1 MSEFIIESALL
12 THGLKSITNN
22 RLKDIWDKAWP
33 VAWLDE
39 GQICVGGI
47 ELFCK
52 FRDRAAEYRRI
63 NYFNFDQAIAQ
74 KQSGALTASGTMRI
88 CEIMGIPVAVT
99 CGIGGLVQ
107 GQQLEQ
113 CNDLRALSQS
123 GVSMVATSFKDMFDF
138 EYTVKQAKL
147 ADITVCTREQRLQA
161 GYLFDGMEENS
172 SNFPISDL
180 VMEKTLY
187 LNPIPP
193 EKRIRDLGILK
204 KAIVYGKEQ
213 EREGNYFHPGVNA
226 KIDELTAGMSSDIQL
241 ESLIQNIEWTQRLQ
255 KG

>member
-1 MSEFIIESALL
+1 M
-12 THGLKSITNN
+12 
-22 RLKDIWDKAWP
+22 
-33 VAWLDE
+33 
-39 GQICVGGI
+39 
-47 ELFCK
+47 
-52 FRDRAAEYRRI
+52 
-63 NYFNFDQAIAQ
+63 
-74 KQSGALTASGTMRI
+74 
-88 CEIMGIPVAVT
+88 
-99 CGIGGLVQ
+99 Q